1 MLLQPLTDRLS
12 DLFGDAFA
20 AAGYD
25 RAYGEVVPN
34 NRPDLGDFQCNG
46 ALAAAG
52 RYGKNPRALATE
64 VVDALPP
71 SEMLA
76 EVEVAGPGF
85 VNIKI
90 DDAFLARFVEEM
102 AEDERL
108 GVPLAPEGRRLVL
121 DFGGPNAA
129 KYMHVGHLRSSII
142 GDSLQRLLAFRG
154 DEVISDVHLGDWGL
168 QMGMLIT
175 EIERRHPDLPY
186 FDSDFEGPY
195 PEEPPVTMDDLQ
207 EYYPAVA
214 ARTRQEPEA
223 MEAAREAT
231 RQLQAGRPG
240 YRALWQHIVAIS
252 DAELKQDFE
261 RLGIEFDLWLG
272 ESDAQPR
279 IEPMIQRLRAE
290 GEAVESEGAL
300 VVPVERAED
309 KAEIPPLMLLKSD
322 GAVLYG
328 TTDLATL
335 AQRVE
340 RYDPDGVLYVTDA
353 RQSLHFKQVFRAAR
367 QAGLAPETVDLE
379 HLPFGT
385 MNDPQGHPF
394 KTRAGDV
401 MMLRELLQMVED
413 KAAERLEEI
422 AMAATYGAEE
432 KEQIA
437 HMVALATL
445 KFADLINHRAKDYVF
460 DLERFSAFEGRT
472 GPYLLYTA
480 VRAKSILRRAV
491 DEGVE
496 PGEILPPAAPEER
509 ELMLYLTRLPD
520 LIAYAYETRAPNH
533 LADYVYNLALTFNR
547 FYRACHIMSEEERV
561 QQRSW
566 LALTR
571 LALEQMELVLELLG
585 IQVPER
591 M

>member
-1 MLLQPLTDRLS
+1 MQPLTDQLS
-12 DLFGDAFA
+12 ELFGDAFA
-20 AAGYD
+20 AAGYARD
-25 RAYGEVVPN
+25 YGEVVPN

-64 VVDALPP
+64 VVDALPS
-71 SEMLA
+71 SEMLD

-85 VNIKI
+85 INIRV
-90 DDAFLARFVEEM
+90 DDRFLADFVEEM

-108 GVPLAPEGRRLVL
+108 GVPLAPQGRRLVL

-142 GDSLQRLLAFRG
+142 GDSLQRLLTFYG

-175 EIERRHPDLPY
+175 EIERRHPDLAY
-186 FDSDFEGPY
+186 FDPEAEGPF
-195 PEEPPVTMDDLQ
+195 PEESPVTMDDLQ
-207 EYYPAVA
+207 EYYPAA
-214 ARTRQEPEA
+214 SARTKADPEA

-240 YRALWQHIVAIS
+240 YRALWQHIIDIS

-261 RLGIEFDLWLG
+261 RLGVEFDLWLG

-279 IEPMIQRLRAE
+279 IEPMIQQLRAE

-300 VVPVERAED
+300 VMPVERED
-309 KAEIPPLMLLKSD
+309 DKTEIPPLMLLKSD

-340 RYDPDGVLYVTDA
+340 RLEPDGLLYVTDA
-353 RQSLHFKQVFRAAR
+353 RQSLHFEQVFRAAR
-367 QAGLAPETVDLE
+367 QAGLAPPTVDLE

-385 MNDPQGHPF
+385 MNDPRGHPF
-394 KTRAGDV
+394 KTRSGGV
-401 MMLRELLQMVED
+401 MMLRELMEMVEE

-422 AMAATYGAEE
+422 EMAEAYGEEE
-432 KEQIA
+432 KAEIA
-437 HMVALATL
+437 HRVALATL
-445 KFADLINHRAKDYVF
+445 KFADLINHRARDYVF

-480 VRAKSILRRAV
+480 VRAKSILRRAA
-491 DEGVE
+491 EQGLQ
-496 PGEILPPAAPEER
+496 PGDLLPPAVAEER
-509 ELMLYLTRLPD
+509 ELMLYLTRLPGVV
-520 LIAYAYETRAPNH
+520 AFAYETRAPNH

-547 FYRACHIMSEEERV
+547 FYRACHIMTEEDRAR
-561 QQRSW
+561 QASW
-566 LALTR
+566 LALTQF
-571 LALEQMELVLELLG
+571 AVDQMELVLDLLG
-585 IQVPER
+585 IEVPER